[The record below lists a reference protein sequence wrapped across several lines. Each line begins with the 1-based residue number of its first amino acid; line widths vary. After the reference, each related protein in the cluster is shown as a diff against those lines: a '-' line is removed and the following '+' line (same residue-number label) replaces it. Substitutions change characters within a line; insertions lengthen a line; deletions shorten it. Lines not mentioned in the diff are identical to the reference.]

1 MSFATSG
8 VTGFLV
14 DSLLILLEKV
24 MKKVLAIV
32 SAILVMG
39 GTSAYAADAV
49 KQPNIA
55 VVNVQQLFQQSPKIA
70 DLNKQLQNKFKS
82 RQDKLVA
89 AQKTLQ
95 DELDKF
101 KKDSAT
107 MSDKDKT
114 ALQNKISDDQAAL
127 SKDAAA
133 FQSDLSK
140 EQNKIM
146 KNVLAQ
152 LNEIISSLAKKAG
165 YVMVLDAQAVIYAGE
180 GADIT
185 KQVSKEFDSK

>member
-1 MSFATSG
+1 
-8 VTGFLV
+8 
-14 DSLLILLEKV
+14 
-24 MKKVLAIV
+24 MKKVLAMV
-32 SAILVMG
+32 GALLVIG
-39 GTSAYAADAV
+39 GTSAYAADSV
-49 KQPNIA
+49 KPNVA
-55 VVNVQQLFQQSPKIA
+55 VVNVQQLFQQSPKILN
-70 DLNKQLQNKFKS
+70 LNKQLQNVFKP

-89 AQKTLQ
+89 AQKSLQ

-114 ALQNKISDDQAAL
+114 ALQNKISDDQASL

-133 FQSDLSK
+133 FQQDLSK
-140 EQNKIM
+140 QQNKIM

-152 LNEIISSLAKKAG
+152 LNDIISSIAKKEG
-165 YVMVLDAQAVIYAGE
+165 YAMVFDAQAVIYAGE

-185 KQVSKEFDSK
+185 KEVSKDFDSK